1 VATIL
6 TAFAIVAHPDD
17 IEFMMAGT
25 LLLLKDS
32 GADIHMWN
40 LSTGCYGSVTH
51 PAHEI
56 AHIRW
61 QEAQDSAREAGATM
75 HPPIVDDLAI
85 VYDLK
90 LLARISAV
98 IREVKPDIVLTQSP
112 QDYMEDHMNTS
123 RLVLTAAFARGM
135 PNYITDPSVEAY
147 SGDTTV
153 YHALPHGLRDG
164 LRRRIRA
171 GQYVD
176 ITSVLPRKRNMLARH
191 RSQKEWLDVSQGMDS
206 YLLEME
212 KMSREVGQMSGRF
225 EVAEGW
231 RRHLHLGFSARDI
244 DPLHDALADKSWID
258 PAYEEQTL

>member
-1 VATIL
+1 MPL

-25 LLLLKDS
+25 LLLLKDG

-40 LSTGCYGSVTH
+40 LSAGGYGSVTH
-51 PAHEI
+51 SAEEI
-56 AHIRW
+56 ARIRW
-61 QEAQDSAREAGATM
+61 QEAQDSARQAGATL

-90 LLARISAV
+90 LLAKIGAV

-123 RLVLTAAFARGM
+123 RLVVTAAFARGM
-135 PNYITDPSVEAY
+135 PNYVTDPPVEAY
-147 SGDTTV
+147 SSDTTV

-176 ITSVLPRKRNMLARH
+176 ITSVLARKRAMLAQH

-212 KMSREVGQMSGRF
+212 KMSREVGRMSGRF

-244 DPLHDALADKSWID
+244 DPLHAALGDKSWID
-258 PAYEEQTL
+258 PTYEEQTL